1 MKFQTIFLLFFFP
14 YLVAAQSSSD
24 STQNLN
30 QVTVTAFEAQRSI
43 SEVAAPVHVID
54 SKSIERFDNNGILP
68 ILNQYPGVRMEER
81 SPGSYRISIRGS
93 SVRSPFGVR
102 NVKVYWNE
110 IPFTDANGVS
120 YFNLLDI
127 NSLGSMELLK
137 GPSASIYGAG
147 MGGVILLDG
156 KSAQVTNQ
164 KKNKLELKTHFGSY
178 NTQNRS
184 LSFSTASEKA
194 NTYLSY
200 AHARTNGYRDH
211 SKMRRDV
218 LNYRTSLYLTDK
230 YTLNLNSFY
239 ADLYYQTPGGLNL
252 DQKNENPRWARQAT
266 NFTPSSE
273 EQKAAIYQK
282 LFSLGVS
289 QEVKFNNRFTST
301 ISLFGNATKLQ
312 NPFITNFEKRDQK
325 SIGARNKNVITL
337 SESRIK
343 TKAVIGLE
351 YQKTT
356 SDFEV
361 YDNNGGVTGDVQYLE
376 AVDAFQGSVFAQ
388 LEAELPSKVFLTAG
402 LSLNKQSYDYER
414 ESGLSVKSE
423 SSGVP
428 VMPRFSV
435 LKSFSPS
442 FSVFGSIGKGFSLP
456 TVQEFVT
463 IFNPLA
469 TIDEL
474 NAETGTNYE
483 IGIKGAKEGFSYQ
496 FNAYSLQLNDAIVRG
511 SINDE
516 DIFTNAG
523 KASQNGLELLVNY
536 EKIIAENSKINLLFS
551 ADLKDYE
558 YLEFSDNETIFDGN
572 LIPSVPKKTFNFSVD
587 YDHSS
592 GMFWNN
598 NLNFTD
604 EIPLN
609 NANTVYS
616 EKYFLLNSRIGWQ
629 KNIET
634 WLLKIYAGGENLLD
648 QDYSLG
654 NDINAFGSR
663 YYNPSPKRNWNTGVS
678 LAFSF

>member
-1 MKFQTIFLLFFFP
+1 MRFQAILLLLFCQHI
-14 YLVAAQSSSD
+14 ATAQTPTD

-30 QVTVTAFEAQRSI
+30 QVTVTAFEAQRNI

-54 SKSIERFDNNGILP
+54 AKSIERFDNNGILP
-68 ILNQYPGVRMEER
+68 ILNQYPGIRMEER

-110 IPFTDANGVS
+110 IPFTDANGDS

-127 NSLGSMELLK
+127 NSLGSMEILK

-156 KSAQVTNQ
+156 KAAQVAD
-164 KKNKLELKTHFGSY
+164 KKRNKLELKTHFGSF

-184 LSFSTASEKA
+184 LSFSSASEKA
-194 NTYLSY
+194 NTYLGYS
-200 AHARTNGYRDH
+200 HARTDGYRDH

-230 YTLNLNSFY
+230 YTLHLNSFY
-239 ADLYYQTPGGLNL
+239 SDLYYQTPGGLNL
-252 DQKNENPRWARQAT
+252 DQKNENPTWARQAT

-282 LFSLGVS
+282 MFSLGVS
-289 QEVKFNNRFTST
+289 QEVKFNDRFTST

-312 NPFITNFEKRDQK
+312 NPFITNFEKRNQK
-325 SIGARNKNVITL
+325 SVGVRNKNVFIL
-337 SESRIK
+337 SENRIK
-343 TKAVIGLE
+343 TKAVLGLE
-351 YQKTT
+351 YQKTS

-361 YDNNGGVTGDVQYLE
+361 YDNNGGQTGDVQFIE
-376 AVDAFQGSVFAQ
+376 SIDAFQGSVFGQ

-402 LSLNKQSYDYER
+402 LSFNKQSYDYDR
-414 ESGLSVKSE
+414 EGGLKITSE

-428 VMPRFSV
+428 IMPRFSI
-435 LKSFSPS
+435 LKAFTPS
-442 FSVFGSIGKGFSLP
+442 LSIFGSIGRGFSPP

-463 IFNPLA
+463 IFHPLA
-469 TIDEL
+469 DIAKL

-483 IGIKGAKEGFSYQ
+483 IGIKGSKSGLTYQ
-496 FNAYSLQLNDAIVRG
+496 VNAYSLQLNNAIIRG
-511 SINDE
+511 SIDDE
-516 DIFTNAG
+516 DVFANAG
-523 KASQNGLELLVNY
+523 KASQKGLELLLDY
-536 EKIIAENSKINLLFS
+536 EKSIATNSTLHLLFS

-558 YLEFSDNETIFDGN
+558 YLEFSDNENIFDGN

-587 YDHSS
+587 YAHSS
-592 GMFWNN
+592 GIFWNN
-598 NLNFTD
+598 NLNYTD
-604 EIPLN
+604 KIPLN

-616 EKYFLLNSRIGWQ
+616 EEYFLLNSRIGWQ
-629 KNIET
+629 KKIDS
-634 WLLKIYAGGENLLD
+634 WHLKLYAGGENLLD

-663 YYNPSPKRNWNTGVS
+663 YYNPSPKRNWNGGVS
-678 LAFSF
+678 LALSF